1 VGEIGKLMSETS
13 PRDQAALLF
22 NAKQKAA
29 RLPRPGEE
37 VWRLRHAGGRVKRCE
52 LRDDAQS
59 GAGDAASGRRAV
71 VLATLRGWSPCAVRR
86 DEHAK
91 RSAAHRLG
99 KSRMN
104 QQARSDFGRDKARPN
119 KPCKHLI
126 GNELDGGEGRN
137 RTVDTTIFSRM
148 LYQLSYLATRGIAR
162 TTEPKS

>member
-1 VGEIGKLMSETS
+1 
-13 PRDQAALLF
+13 
-22 NAKQKAA
+22 
-29 RLPRPGEE
+29 
-37 VWRLRHAGGRVKRCE
+37 
-52 LRDDAQS
+52 
-59 GAGDAASGRRAV
+59 
-71 VLATLRGWSPCAVRR
+71 
-86 DEHAK
+86 
-91 RSAAHRLG
+91 
-99 KSRMN
+99 MN